1 MLTDDIFRETSVR
14 DKNIGIQ
21 IFIEVFINQK
31 WLNPKALRWF
41 TILIRRYDTRKFR
54 FPLLRIIFNSP
65 QIPYKFFLSWILPQ
79 NLTISIILY
88 VNISPLFYIRSWPP
102 ISRKCLQF
110 YTTRSFPF
118 YVFLFPISH
127 SIHFAVQCW
136 YHSPD
141 KDKLLVCS
149 SCRC

>member
-1 MLTDDIFRETSVR
+1 MIFSVR
-14 DKNIGIQ
+14 DKNTRTK

-31 WLNPKALRWF
+31 WPNPKALPWF
-41 TILIRRYDTRKFR
+41 TVLIRRCDTRKFR
-54 FPLLRIIFNSP
+54 SPLLRIIFNSP
-65 QIPYKFFLSWILPQ
+65 QILSILNIPQ
-79 NLTISIILY
+79 KLTTSIILY
-88 VNISPLFYIRSWPP
+88 VNISPLFYIQSWPP
-102 ISRKCLQF
+102 ISRKYLHF

-118 YVFLFPISH
+118 CVLLFPISH
-127 SIHFAVQCW
+127 SIHLAAQRR